1 MTDLENAYWRF
12 PGNACGS
19 TIISERTNHRIS
31 EGRVVALQLQ
41 EIDEA
46 LGRYIRPGTFP
57 VAVRMLTSAREIPE
71 KARMPK
77 RDLGTAMAVCQGV
90 ALARRYGWSMAMGEA
105 DLLCPLGVLTLG
117 FLPVKP
123 KFLDGS
129 FDIPFWAKNQ
139 DVRARIA
146 QGIPRLE
153 QGKYTHILVS
163 PLHRAHFEPQVI
175 VVYGNPAQIARLIQA
190 AVCRTGVPI
199 VSSSLGALACAGE
212 ITQTILTDQYQ
223 YLVVGAGDR
232 TIVQTQDH
240 ELSFAIPI
248 SKAEALVEGLEA
260 THKVGMRYPT
270 PSFLTYRPSFPPSFD
285 ELMDYLRQ
293 SA

>member
-1 MTDLENAYWRF
+1 MK
-12 PGNACGS
+12 
-19 TIISERTNHRIS
+19 
-31 EGRVVALQLQ
+31 LQ

-46 LGRYIRPGTFP
+46 LGRYIRPSTFP
-57 VAVRMLTSAREIPE
+57 VAVRMLTSVSEIPE

-77 RDLGTAMAVCQGV
+77 RDLGTMMSLCQGI

-105 DLLCPLGVLTLG
+105 DMLCPLGALTLG

-123 KFLDGS
+123 EFLNGN
-129 FDIPFWAKNQ
+129 FDIPFWAKNR

-153 QGKYTHILVS
+153 QGKYTHIVAS
-163 PLHRAHFEPQVI
+163 PLQRAHFEPHVI
-175 VVYGNPAQIARLIQA
+175 VIYGNPAQIARLIQA
-190 AVCRTGVPI
+190 AVCQTGEPI

-223 YLVVGAGDR
+223 FLVVGAGDR

-240 ELSFAIPI
+240 EASFAIPI

-270 PSFLTYRPSFPPSFD
+270 PSFLTYRPEFPPSFA

-293 SA
+293 CA